1 MSTKVANL
9 TGYITDYE
17 GKGFAADSERMRNI
31 SFDTKIFGKNKKV
44 TMQPG
49 PLCIKRRTGSRKDS
63 ISTSDVQ

>member
-17 GKGFAADSERMRNI
+17 DKGFAADSERMRNI

-44 TMQPG
+44 TM
-49 PLCIKRRTGSRKDS
+49 
-63 ISTSDVQ
+63 